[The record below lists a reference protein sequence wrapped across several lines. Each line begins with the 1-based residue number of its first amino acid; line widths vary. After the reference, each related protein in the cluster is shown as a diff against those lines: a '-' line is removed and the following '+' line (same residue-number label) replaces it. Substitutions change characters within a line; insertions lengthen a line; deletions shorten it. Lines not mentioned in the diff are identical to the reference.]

1 MKKTSVWQYKSALEF
16 CKTVLVDELLRERE
30 ADVCQVQ
37 CGPELADVGKFR
49 RAGCASY
56 MGVDRTPAAQLEKVH
71 GSKGSAFPEGSASFS
86 EGATLHDEPFAR
98 TVPSASLDAVVAFDG
113 ALEDSFGQEVTARE
127 AIANVARVLRSG
139 GTFVGVMADASRLW
153 TLTQKT
159 LEKSKGQSVSVIES
173 SLFSLSFE
181 QGIGPTTFLR
191 DFGIRYAL
199 SLDDASKV
207 VGTLVNPSILIDLCI
222 EHGLQLVDMPNLL
235 SFYYDSK
242 AGHAG
247 TLARYGIK
255 KMEQAELVELHCC
268 FVFRKL

>member
-1 MKKTSVWQYKSALEF
+1 MKKTSVWQYKSAIEF
-16 CKTVLVDELLRERE
+16 SKTVLVDELLRERG

-37 CGPELADVGKFR
+37 CGPDLADMGKFR
-49 RAGCASY
+49 RAGCASFT
-56 MGVDRTPAAQLEKVH
+56 GVDRTPTSELEKVH
-71 GSKGSAFPEGSASFS
+71 QGKGSAFPEGASSFLHGSA
-86 EGATLHDEPFAR
+86 LHDEPFVR
-98 TVPSASLDAVVAFDG
+98 TVATASLDAVVAFDG
-113 ALEDSFGQEVTARE
+113 ALEDSFGSEETARA
-127 AIANVARVLRSG
+127 AIANVARVLRVG

-173 SLFSLSFE
+173 PLFSLSFE

-191 DFGIRYAL
+191 DYGIRYAL
-199 SLDDASKV
+199 ALDDASKV
-207 VGTLVNPSILIDLCI
+207 VGTLVNPTVLIDICH

-255 KMEQAELVELHCC
+255 KMEQGELVELHCC
-268 FVFRKL
+268 FVFTKR